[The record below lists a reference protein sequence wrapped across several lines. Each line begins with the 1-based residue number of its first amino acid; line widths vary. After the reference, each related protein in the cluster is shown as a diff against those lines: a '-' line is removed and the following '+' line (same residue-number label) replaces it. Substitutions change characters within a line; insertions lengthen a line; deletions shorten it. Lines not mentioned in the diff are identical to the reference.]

1 MTPRHIAI
9 IMDGNNRWAEQR
21 RLPGTA
27 GHRAG
32 VEAIREVLKA
42 CRERGVQALTLF
54 ALSSENF
61 GRPRREVRYLLSLF
75 ARYLRNE
82 TRELHEDG
90 VRIRFIGE
98 RHRFGRHIRKLM
110 EEVEGLTRV
119 NTATTLVIAADYGG
133 QQDLSRA
140 ARRLAE
146 RVAAGEL
153 AAADI
158 DPERLGRE
166 MCLADLPP
174 PDLCIRTGGDHRISN
189 FLLWQFAYTELYF
202 TETLWPDFGRR
213 HLLEAMADF
222 SGRERRFGLRE
233 GGLKERDAREG
244 ESRRGDARD
253 SDLRDKRRRGG
264 ALPSGVLKNGSLRH
278 AS

>member
-1 MTPRHIAI
+1 MVPRHIAI
-9 IMDGNNRWAEQR
+9 IMDGNNRWARQR

-32 VEAIREVLKA
+32 VEAIRDGLKT
-42 CRERGVQALTLF
+42 CREREVQVLTLF

-82 TRELHEDG
+82 TQELHGDG

-98 RHRFGRHIRKLM
+98 RHRFGPHICRLM
-110 EEVEGLTRV
+110 EEVERLTQV
-119 NTATTLVIAADYGG
+119 NQETTLVIAADYGG
-133 QQDLSRA
+133 QWDISRA

-146 RVAAGEL
+146 QVAAGEL

-158 DPERLGRE
+158 DPSRLSGE
-166 MCLADLPP
+166 IALADLPP

-189 FLLWQFAYTELYF
+189 FLLWQFAYTEL
-202 TETLWPDFGRR
+202 
-213 HLLEAMADF
+213 
-222 SGRERRFGLRE
+222 
-233 GGLKERDAREG
+233 
-244 ESRRGDARD
+244 
-253 SDLRDKRRRGG
+253 
-264 ALPSGVLKNGSLRH
+264 
-278 AS
+278 